1 MNSRARWVTFLL
13 VIISFPGFSQKVK
26 YKDLFV
32 LLNAKQYENAEPFLK
47 KYLRD
52 NTDNPNAFLFMG
64 LIYQDRASKMDY
76 LKQTVQLV
84 NAIDSAV
91 YFYDKAKKGIT
102 EKELSRNDEYY
113 QMYNR
118 RDLRTGKFGVT
129 LSDVQLDLENRLKL
143 KDRKPLIVALR
154 YQFDGTLA
162 AYERANLLYKKI
174 QDTYPGQKELLLRS
188 DDQLVSDLTRLARAY
203 DSCHL
208 IFNDYKSTSNSL
220 GKTGYN
226 QDLDPVEIQD
236 FKTDGTTV
244 VDFYRDDLRVWDYKR
259 WALAT
264 EETILKEITPLREQF
279 SALAA
284 EINNVHQKL
293 KKDSVSIRADIASLK
308 SKNNFPAL
316 KKIDPQPMPAK
327 LFEMKISE
335 LVYGNQVVEDKALK
349 DSSSS
354 IVLKA
359 LNKELGLARKI
370 DSLAS
375 LVAEVN
381 LEEAGENYK
390 QFVTSA
396 YGTVAVLKTEINS
409 TKEYGIREVVKK
421 ENEIKRKSESLKW
434 IVSAPDSIPMFKEVP
449 ARSRFRPLIIEEG
462 KFTSGLKF
470 GADSVASGYAVFVN
484 STQMAESR
492 ADFPVDQ
499 VFKKRNLPFTKTLIT
514 NEKDQVYFVMFYSE
528 AKVKDAFP
536 ATLAKVQRGQPLAW
550 SVNYLFQQ
558 PPVELIYS
566 PETADLAVRTKSST
580 GEVFGIVFD
589 KNGKVVK

>member
-13 VIISFPGFSQKVK
+13 LIASFSGFSQKVK

-47 KYLRD
+47 KYLRE
-52 NTDNPNAFLFMG
+52 NTDNPNAYLFMG
-64 LIYQDRASKMDY
+64 IIYQDKAAKMDY
-76 LKQTVQLV
+76 LKQTVQLA

-129 LSDVQLDLENRLKL
+129 LSDVQLDLENRMKL
-143 KDRKPLIVALR
+143 KERRSMIVALR
-154 YQFDGTLA
+154 YQFDAAQA
-162 AYERANLLYKKI
+162 AYKRAAALFRKI
-174 QDTYPGQKELLLRS
+174 QETYPGQKELLLRA
-188 DDQLVSDLTRLARAY
+188 DDHLITELTRLANTY

-208 IFNDYKSTSNSL
+208 LFNDYKSTASNL

-236 FKTDGTTV
+236 FKKDGATE
-244 VDFYRDDLRVWDYKR
+244 VDFFKDDLRVWDYKR

-264 EETILKEITPLREQF
+264 EETIEKEITPLKEQLT
-279 SALAA
+279 SLDA
-284 EINNVHQKL
+284 EISKVHEKL
-293 KKDSVSIRADIASLK
+293 KKDSVSIRAEIAALQA
-308 SKNNFPAL
+308 KNKFPAL
-316 KKIDPQPMPAK
+316 RKIEPQPMPEK
-327 LFEMKISE
+327 LFEMRISE
-335 LVYGNQVVEDKALK
+335 LVYGTQVAEDKVLK
-349 DSSSS
+349 DSSVSR
-354 IVLKA
+354 VLGA
-359 LNKELGLARKI
+359 LRKELALAHKI

-375 LVAEVN
+375 LVAEIN
-381 LEEAGENYK
+381 LAEAGENYK

-396 YGTVAVLKTEINS
+396 YGTTEVLKTQINS
-409 TKEYGIREVVKK
+409 TREYGIREVVRK
-421 ENEIKRKSESLKW
+421 ENEIKRRTESLKW
-434 IVSAPDSIPMFKEVP
+434 ISAAPDSIPMFKEVP
-449 ARSRFRPLIIEEG
+449 AASPFRPLVIVDG
-462 KFTSGLKF
+462 KFTAGLKF
-470 GADSVASGYAVFVN
+470 VDSLATGYAIFVN
-484 STQMAESR
+484 STQVAESR

-499 VFKKRNLPFTKTLIT
+499 TVFKKRNLPFTKSLIT
-514 NEKDQVYFVMFYSE
+514 NDKEQLYFVMFYSE
-528 AKVKDAFP
+528 AKVKDSFP
-536 ATLAKVQRGQPLAW
+536 ATLAKVQRGQPLVW
-550 SVNYLFQQ
+550 SVNYLFEQ

-566 PETADLAVRTKSST
+566 PETADLAVRTKSAT